1 MIVNY
6 VRKASEK
13 YLMVL
18 KEESEKGRG
27 RRTSGGEVKEKSR
40 RSGGKARKREKNT
53 SEGKMNERTSGSK
66 LYERTSKRI
75 SFLCV

>member
-27 RRTSGGEVKEKSR
+27 RRRSQGGEVKEEKSR
-40 RSGGKARKREKNT
+40 RR
-53 SEGKMNERTSGSK
+53 SEGEVKEEK
-66 LYERTSKRI
+66 
-75 SFLCV
+75 

>member
-27 RRTSGGEVKEKSR
+27 RRRSQGGVEEEKSR
-40 RSGGKARKREKNT
+40 RRSKGGQVEEK
-53 SEGKMNERTSGSK
+53 
-66 LYERTSKRI
+66 
-75 SFLCV
+75 

>member
-40 RSGGKARKREKNT
+40 KRSQGGEVKEKKSRRRSKGRVEEKREK
-53 SEGKMNERTSGSK
+53 ERK
-66 LYERTSKRI
+66 IRVKEK
-75 SFLCV
+75 